1 MFTCCCVGLQAALKE
16 EERRIDAGYAAEV
29 TRADAAAAS
38 AELRR
43 RERGLERER
52 HVREVLR
59 QQMEERE
66 ARREL
71 DEVSLFAPRG

>member
-1 MFTCCCVGLQAALKE
+1 LQAALKE
-16 EERRIDAGYAAEV
+16 EERRIDASYAAEV

-43 RERGLERER
+43 RERDLERER

-71 DEVSLFAPRG
+71 DEVGAFGQTG